1 MKRKSKRLV
10 RKTSVIGKLPSF
22 LCFWLLLS
30 VFAPI
35 LPNTVFAE
43 TEKVATTDSS
53 ALKTIQ
59 SDVVENEL
67 PNYNQS
73 SEIKEENTTS
83 STEERENSTSMVPEN
98 TVPEA
103 AEAEKPEQKTR
114 GLTRNGEAKITVV
127 DTGIV
132 LKNDGTYLLMDN
144 PEDYVEGIHRP
155 EDVKGLGQYDEQTI
169 VEFAN
174 TQEYGL
180 NRLYS
185 EKNPSGSSNTIQQIT
200 IAAGTYSELTILSDS
215 VLTVQTDLDY
225 GIHVN
230 RLIIGELEELVWN
243 PVLLTVR
250 AAKIGIY
257 TPAGTKNVTGNVDT
271 SASQAGISMTKETP
285 PVREDYSALAQF
297 YENLDQEDAA
307 SSTYEALSGT
317 KMLAQGTSANGC
329 GAVFA
334 SYQLKGTELT
344 GIAAGIGY
352 GVFSK
357 EEGITLESI
366 SDAHGQ
372 EAERF
377 FEGKISGTSISGIGV
392 FVDGYLTNY
401 GGIIHGTST
410 TATGVEAGYY
420 ASDAVSYHGA
430 DYLSELNGTVQSG
443 FGILMRSASVYDG
456 TTYIDPGEMQLDS
469 GKVAGYAANGTGV
482 FAGSFRIEGAQEVE
496 LIGEADK
503 GQGIVTADVLINTYP
518 TPKPKVAVSGTS
530 SGESTETMDVLLEL
544 LSISTGSTLSDLP
557 TSAGMICLREFSDQ
571 GNDLILKAQAPT
583 AIAGSY
589 GFYGLDGTESG
600 ITIMAENEAVIEAVG
615 DCGIQTANLEV
626 MVSNELTNT
635 DGLLSIDVN
644 AKAVGVRTSRGF
656 KASAPNASTSDGGS
670 KIAVTASEGDGIVTN
685 IGVGLNFIGGYGED
699 NTFKIPVTIT
709 AKDTAMK
716 SEFTTSNWS
725 PEGITLEGITLSI
738 AGAQEGIKASGL
750 DSYNFSSSA
759 ISIDTKKNG
768 IKLTGGDS
776 VGSVMFDG
784 TSMDIISGEYG
795 LYIAKAYVDIS
806 SGYSGGARQIE
817 VTAEQYP
824 IWIDGETTIS
834 NYEKYDDSTGN
845 SYYDKLSIIAT
856 SKGIQPDQGTY
867 PAFYVKDH
875 LVSMDGYSE
884 KIQLIEN
891 YQKAVSV
898 PFNATPSVPYSI
910 AANFNIEE
918 YANYDWEALRTDNN
932 NALVIDQSQIDQNK
946 LFTLD
951 TDYDEAK
958 LTAKRIN
965 HTNGERI
972 FNDEDNVANPGQ
984 ILHEINLLVRREEQY
999 SVTYD
1004 PNGADG
1010 GTTPTDA
1017 NLYNQGDTVNVAP
1030 QGDLIKAD
1038 HSFVGWL
1045 NSVDNQIYQNPF
1057 LSSSPTT
1064 YTMGQADVTFTAQWQ
1079 SDSVVEELSLLTDKI
1094 PDNLKFGTHQIE
1106 NSRVKTYYATDSGND
1121 NENASASDLTTGA
1134 VGVEDTRLSSEGWSL
1149 TVKQLTQFKTAA
1161 NQELTGAQLSFYVG
1175 QPDLSQSTGGAP
1187 TGVSNQKVTLTP
1199 SFSSQLLTASGGQG
1213 KGIVELPI
1221 DKFTLEIPGTADKY
1235 ASEYT
1240 TQVEWLVSN
1249 VP

>member
-1 MKRKSKRLV
+1 MKRESKRLV
-10 RKTSVIGKLPSF
+10 RKTSVMGKLPSF
-22 LCFWLLLS
+22 LCLWLLLS
-30 VFAPI
+30 TFAPI
-35 LPNTVFAE
+35 LPHTVFAE
-43 TEKVATTDSS
+43 TEKVVTTDSS

-73 SEIKEENTTS
+73 SEIREENGAS
-83 STEERENSTSMVPEN
+83 SSEETETSTSMVPEN
-98 TVPEA
+98 TALETTV
-103 AEAEKPEQKTR
+103 AEKKEQKNR
-114 GLTRNGEAKITVV
+114 GLIRNAEAKITVV

-144 PEDYVEGIHRP
+144 PEDYAGGIHRP
-155 EDVKGLGQYDEQTI
+155 EDVKGTGQYDEQTI

-185 EKNPSGSSNTIQQIT
+185 EKNSSGSGNTIQQIT

-215 VLTVQTDLDY
+215 VLTVQTDLDC
-225 GIHVN
+225 GIHVD

-250 AAKIGIY
+250 AAKLGIY

-271 SASQAGISMTKETP
+271 SGSQAGISMTKETP
-285 PVREDYSALAQF
+285 PIREDFTALAQF
-297 YENLDQEDAA
+297 YEDLDQEDAA
-307 SSTYEALSGT
+307 SSMYEALSGT
-317 KMLAQGTSANGC
+317 KMQAQGTSANGC

-334 SYQLKGTELT
+334 TYQLRGTELT
-344 GIAAGIGY
+344 GIADGTGY
-352 GVFSK
+352 GIFAK
-357 EEGITLESI
+357 DEGTLESI

-372 EAERF
+372 ETERF
-377 FEGKISGTSISGIGV
+377 FEGKLNGSSAAGIGV

-401 GGIIHGTST
+401 GGIIRGTST

-420 ASDAVSYHGA
+420 ASDAVSYNGVN
-430 DYLSELNGTVQSG
+430 YLSEMKGTVQAG
-443 FGILMRSASVYDG
+443 FGILMRSVSVYDG
-456 TTYIDPGEMQLDS
+456 TTYMDPGEMQLDS
-469 GKVAGYAANGTGV
+469 GKVAGYAADGTGV
-482 FAGSFRIEGAQEVE
+482 FAGSFRIGGTQEVD
-496 LIGEADK
+496 LSGESDK
-503 GQGIVTADVLINTYP
+503 GQGIVAADVVVSTYP
-518 TPKPKVAVSGTS
+518 TPKPKVAVTGS
-530 SGESTETMDVLLEL
+530 SLGESTETMSVLLEL
-544 LSISTGSTLSDLP
+544 LSISTGATLTDLP
-557 TSAGMICLREFSDQ
+557 TSAGVICLREFSDQ
-571 GNDLILKAQAPT
+571 GNDLTLKAKAPT

-600 ITIMAENEAVIEAVG
+600 INIMAENEVDIEAVG

-635 DGLLSIDVN
+635 AGLLSIDVN
-644 AKAVGVRTSRGF
+644 AKATGIRTNKTF
-656 KASAPNASTSDGGS
+656 KATAPNASTVDGGS
-670 KIAVTASEGDGIVTN
+670 KIAVTASEGDGIVTST
-685 IGVGLNFIGGYGED
+685 GAELNFIGGYGEE

-709 AKDTAMK
+709 AKETAMK

-725 PEGITLEGITLSI
+725 PEGITLAGIALSI
-738 AGAQEGIKASGL
+738 VGVQEGIKASGL
-750 DSYNFSSSA
+750 DSYNFSSSVL
-759 ISIDTKKNG
+759 SINTKKNG

-776 VGSVMFDG
+776 SGSVMFDG
-784 TSMDIISGEYG
+784 TSMDIVSGEYG
-795 LYIAKAYVDIS
+795 IYLAKAYVDIS
-806 SGYSGGARQIE
+806 SGYSGGAKQIE
-817 VTAEQYP
+817 VTAEHYP
-824 IWIDGETTIS
+824 FWIDGETTIS
-834 NYEKYDDSTGN
+834 NYEKYDGSTGS
-845 SYYDKLSIIAT
+845 SYYDQLSIIVN
-856 SKGIQPDQGTY
+856 SKGIQPDQRAY

-875 LVSMDGYSE
+875 LVSIDGYAE

-891 YQKAVSV
+891 YQKAVSI
-898 PFNATPSVPYSI
+898 PFNATPSVPYAI

-918 YANYDWEALRTDNN
+918 YAHYEWKALRTDNN
-932 NALVIDQSQIDQNK
+932 TALVINQSQIDQNK

-951 TDYDEAK
+951 TTYDEAK
-958 LTAKRIN
+958 LTAKRTN

-972 FNDEDNVANPGQ
+972 FNDEDNVMNQGQ
-984 ILHEINLLVRREEQY
+984 ILHEINMLVRREEQY

-1004 PNGADG
+1004 PNGADA
-1010 GTTPTDA
+1010 GTTPTDS
-1017 NLYNQGDTVNVAP
+1017 NLYSQGDTVNVAP
-1030 QGDLIKAD
+1030 QGDLLKND

-1045 NSVDNQIYQNPF
+1045 NNVDNQIYQNPF

-1064 YTMGQADVTFTAQWQ
+1064 YTMGQEDVTFTAQWQ
-1079 SDSVVEELSLLTDKI
+1079 SNSIVEELSLLTSKI
-1094 PDNLKFGTHQIE
+1094 PDKLNFGTHQIE
-1106 NSRVKTYYATDSGND
+1106 NGTVKTYYATDSGSD

-1149 TVKQLTQFKTAA
+1149 TVKQLTQFQTVA
-1161 NQELTGAQLSFYVG
+1161 NQELTGAELSFYVG

-1187 TGVSNQKVTLTP
+1187 MGVSNQKVTLTP

-1221 DKFTLEIPGTADKY
+1221 DKFILEIPGTADKY
-1235 ASEYT
+1235 ASDYT